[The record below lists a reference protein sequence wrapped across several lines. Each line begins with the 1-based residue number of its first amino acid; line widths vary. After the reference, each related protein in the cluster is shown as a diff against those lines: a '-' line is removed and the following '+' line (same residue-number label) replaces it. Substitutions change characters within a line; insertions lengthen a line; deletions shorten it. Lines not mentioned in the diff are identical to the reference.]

1 MKKLALQRRAEATLP
16 SDAKAAASS
25 LGLVLR
31 KARTK
36 RGLSR
41 KQFGDRVL
49 IAPATLQRMEA
60 GDPRVSLGYYLAAGA
75 ELGVPVLAITGAAGL
90 QDILGDVKP
99 RASRKRKTDWFS

>member
-1 MKKLALQRRAEATLP
+1 MKKIAIQRRAETAL
-16 SDAKAAASS
+16 SDEAKSS
-25 LGLVLR
+25 AMTLGLLLR

-41 KQFGDRVL
+41 KEFGDRVL

-75 ELGVPVLAITGAAGL
+75 ELGVPVLAISGAVDL
-90 QDILGDVKP
+90 QSLLGDAKS
-99 RASRKRKTDWFS
+99 RASRKRTSDWFS